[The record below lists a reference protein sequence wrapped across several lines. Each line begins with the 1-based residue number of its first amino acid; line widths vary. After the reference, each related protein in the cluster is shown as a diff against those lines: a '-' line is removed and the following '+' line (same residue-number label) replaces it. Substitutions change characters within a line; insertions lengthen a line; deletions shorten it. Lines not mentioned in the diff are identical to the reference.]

1 MPAER
6 ITMRTIREVL
16 RLKFECKLTNRNI
29 AKSLSI
35 ARSTVGDYVRRA
47 EAAGLSWPLPDDLDD
62 SRLEQILFDLI
73 PRTPKDQ
80 RPPLN
85 FAQTHQELKR
95 KGVTLMLLWHEYKE
109 QNPQG
114 YQYSQFCYL
123 YRQWFDKLDPVM
135 RQDHRAGEKLFVDYS
150 GMTLPIT
157 DPGNGNTFEVQIFI
171 ACMGASNYTY
181 AEATFTQ
188 GLADWIDS
196 HVRAFEFLGGVPEL
210 VIIDNLKSGV
220 NKACRYEPDLN
231 PTYLDMANHYQTAV
245 MPTRVRAPKDKAK
258 AEVGVQIVERWIL
271 AKLRNRT
278 FFNITQL
285 NREIAILLVDLNNR
299 PFQKLPGTRKT
310 AFETID
316 KPALKPLPTTRYQFA
331 RWKKAR
337 VNIDYHVEVDGHYY
351 SVPYQLIQKELDIKL
366 TSNTVECFYKGK
378 SVASHMSSDRQ
389 GHHTTVKEH
398 MPKSHQKYVEWTPE
412 RLIRWAGKIGPHTA
426 ELIEKVMGSR
436 MHPQQGFR
444 SCLGILRL
452 GKSYGE
458 DRLEGAARRANQIGG
473 RSYKSVESILKNGLD
488 RKPLPDEKPEDAPI
502 DHANIRGGQYYA

>member
-6 ITMRTIREVL
+6 ITMRKIREVL
-16 RLKFECKLTNRNI
+16 RLKYECKLTNRKI
-29 AKSLSI
+29 AESVSI

-62 SRLEQILFDLI
+62 SRLEQILFNQI
-73 PRTPKDQ
+73 PHTPKDG
-80 RPPLN
+80 RPPLD
-85 FAQTHQELKR
+85 FSHVHKELKR

-109 QNPQG
+109 QNPEG

-150 GMTLPIT
+150 GMTVPIT

-210 VIIDNLKSGV
+210 IIIDNLKSGV
-220 NKACRYEPDLN
+220 TKACRYEPDLN

-245 MPTRVRAPKDKAK
+245 MPARVRAPKDKAK

-285 NREIAILLVDLNNR
+285 NREIAALLVDLNNR

-316 KPALKPLPTTRYQFA
+316 KPSLKPLPTTRYQFA

-366 TSNTVECFYKGK
+366 TSNIVECFYKGK
-378 SVASHMSSDRQ
+378 SVASHMVSDRQ

-458 DRLEGAARRANQIGG
+458 DRLEAAARRANQIGG

-502 DHANIRGGQYYA
+502 DHVNIRGGQYYA